1 MHEIDKLGIGKVM
14 EESMT
19 YMNGLDLHLS
29 FDIDA
34 LDPFFA
40 PHTGRVYRVPSAQCT
55 VYVYNSNNLYSNY

>member
-19 YMNGLDLHLS
+19 YMNGLDIHLS

-40 PHTGRVYRVPSAQCT
+40 PHTGRVYS
-55 VYVYNSNNLYSNY
+55 VYSVCI

>member
-14 EESMT
+14 EESMAC
-19 YMNGLDLHLS
+19 MKDLDIHLS

-40 PHTGRVYRVPSAQCT
+40 PHTGNV
-55 VYVYNSNNLYSNY
+55 